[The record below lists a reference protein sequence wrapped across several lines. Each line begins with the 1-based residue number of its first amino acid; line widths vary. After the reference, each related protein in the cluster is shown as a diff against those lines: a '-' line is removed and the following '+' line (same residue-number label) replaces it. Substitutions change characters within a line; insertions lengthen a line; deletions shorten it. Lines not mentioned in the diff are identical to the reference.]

1 MFRKPSVEVN
11 RTMFIAYLNEDFID
25 SLFVTHESR
34 SSETLLLDD
43 GRVIRAKT
51 KNHVVFNDYD
61 FALLALKE
69 YKKEFDEE
77 RKQILSR
84 LSLRERKKEQ

>member
-25 SLFVTHESR
+25 SLFVTHESK

-43 GRVIRAKT
+43 GRVIRTKT
-51 KNHVVFNDYD
+51 KNHIVFNDHN
-61 FALLALKE
+61 FALLALKQ

-77 RKQILSR
+77 YKQILSR
-84 LSLRERKKEQ
+84 LNLRERKKEQ